1 MELVEIGK
9 SVLTTCMDVKAGES
23 VLVITDDKKH
33 PIGSALYEA
42 AKELGTDA
50 LLVTMKPRA
59 VSGQEPPAA
68 IAAAMAKACLLFT
81 SDAADD

>member
-42 AKELGTDA
+42 AKELGADA
-50 LLVTMKPRA
+50 LW
-59 VSGQEPPAA
+59 
-68 IAAAMAKACLLFT
+68 
-81 SDAADD
+81 

>member
-33 PIGSALYEA
+33 QIGRSLYEA
-42 AKELGTDA
+42 SKELVTDA
-50 LLVTMKPRA
+50 L
-59 VSGQEPPAA
+59 
-68 IAAAMAKACLLFT
+68 
-81 SDAADD
+81 